1 MPRSI
6 LIAPAALM
14 AGPIAALIASA
25 PAAARVADD
34 RIAFLAA
41 WPAIAGLIG
50 VPLAGLI
57 AAMRLARRS
66 VDDRPPSSASALL
79 WGAAVW
85 LCLSLP
91 ADAALAAVIKATT
104 HHRALGGATFAAF
117 ALAVNAFAVL
127 AAWRFTVSVLPRLS
141 SQKKSKD
148 YALLIAITCGMLVLA
163 AVIIA
168 AIAAGGP
175 PDAALADRAYALLV
189 DGSLAVAATAFAALW
204 DVPPRRAHVASWS
217 GAGGLALL
225 GSIALS
231 SLVQSP
237 SLSRRVVEQAP
248 FAAAIGQTV
257 GLSAETPTS
266 PPRAPSVP
274 KARPR

>member
-6 LIAPAALM
+6 LIAPVALLAAPL
-14 AGPIAALIASA
+14 AALIASA
-25 PAAARVADD
+25 PAAARVADE
-34 RIAFLAA
+34 RIAFFAA

-66 VDDRPPSSASALL
+66 LDDRKPSSAASLL
-79 WGAAVW
+79 WGAGVW

-91 ADAALAAVIKATT
+91 ADAILAAILKATT
-104 HHRALGGATFAAF
+104 HHRALGGATFASF
-117 ALAVNAFAVL
+117 ALLVNALAVL

-141 SQKKSKD
+141 SKAKSKD
-148 YALLIAITCGMLVLA
+148 FALVVAFGAGMLVLA
-163 AVIIA
+163 SVVIGA
-168 AIAAGGP
+168 LGAGGP
-175 PDAALADRAYALLV
+175 PDAALADRVYALLV
-189 DGSLAVAATAFAALW
+189 DGSLAVGATALAALY
-204 DVPPRRAHVASWS
+204 DVRPQRAHVASWG

-225 GSIALS
+225 GGVALS
-231 SLVQSP
+231 SLVHSP

-257 GLSAETPTS
+257 GLGSEPPPP
-266 PPRAPSVP
+266 PPRH
-274 KARPR
+274 R

>member
-1 MPRSI
+1 MSRSV

-50 VPLAGLI
+50 VPLVGLI

-66 VDDRPPSSASALL
+66 LGDRPPSAAAALS
-79 WGAAVW
+79 WGAGVW
-85 LCLSLP
+85 LCVSLP
-91 ADAALAAVIKATT
+91 ADAALAAVLKATT
-104 HHRALGGATFAAF
+104 HHRALGGATFATF
-117 ALAVNAFAVL
+117 ALLANGLAVL

-141 SQKKSKD
+141 ARAKSKEL
-148 YALLIAITCGMLVLA
+148 ALEVALGAGMLVLV
-163 AVIIA
+163 AVIIFA
-168 AIAAGGP
+168 LGAGGP
-175 PDAALADRAYALLV
+175 PDAARTERMDALLV
-189 DGSLAVAATAFAALW
+189 DGSMAVAATAFAALF
-204 DVPPRRAHVASWS
+204 DLPPHRAQMAAWS

-248 FAAAIGQTV
+248 FAAAIGQTI
-257 GLSAETPTS
+257 GLTTDVASS
-266 PPRAPSVP
+266 HR
-274 KARPR
+274 

>member
-1 MPRSI
+1 MSRSV
-6 LIAPAALM
+6 LIAPVALVAAPL
-14 AGPIAALIASA
+14 AALIASA
-25 PAAARVADD
+25 PAAARVADE

-41 WPAIAGLIG
+41 WPAVAGLVG

-66 VDDRPPSSASALL
+66 IGDRKPSSAAALL

-91 ADAALAAVIKATT
+91 ADAILAAILKATT
-104 HHRALGGATFAAF
+104 HHRALGGATFATF
-117 ALAVNAFAVL
+117 ALVVNGVAVL
-127 AAWRFTVSVLPRLS
+127 AAWRFTASVLPRLPPRAR
-141 SQKKSKD
+141 SKD
-148 YALLIAITCGMLVLA
+148 FAIVVTLGAGMLVLA
-163 AVIIA
+163 AIILA
-168 AIAAGGP
+168 AIGEGGP
-175 PDAALADRAYALLV
+175 PDAAFADRVDALLV
-189 DGSLAVAATAFAALW
+189 DGSLAVAATVLAALW
-204 DVPPRRAHVASWS
+204 DVPPTRAQMASWS

-237 SLSRRVVEQAP
+237 NLSRRVVEQAP

-257 GLSAETPTS
+257 GLGADVAPP
-266 PPRAPSVP
+266 PPR
-274 KARPR
+274 RH

>member
-1 MPRSI
+1 MSRSI
-6 LIAPAALM
+6 LIAPVALV
-14 AGPIAALIASA
+14 AGPLAALIASA

-66 VDDRPPSSASALL
+66 LDDRKPSSAAALL
-79 WGAAVW
+79 WGAGVW
-85 LCLSLP
+85 RCLSLP
-91 ADAALAAVIKATT
+91 ADALLATILKATT

-117 ALAVNAFAVL
+117 ALVLNGLAVL

-141 SQKKSKD
+141 RRARSKD
-148 YALLIAITCGMLVLA
+148 VGIVVALGAALLVLA
-163 AVIIA
+163 AVIVGA
-168 AIAAGGP
+168 LGAGGP
-175 PDAALADRAYALLV
+175 PDAASTDRVYALLV

-204 DVPPRRAHVASWS
+204 DFPPRRAPMAAWG

-225 GSIALS
+225 GGVALS

-237 SLSRRVVEQAP
+237 NLSRRVVEQAP

-257 GLSAETPTS
+257 GLGTDVPPG
-266 PPRAPSVP
+266 PPRHH
-274 KARPR
+274 

>member
-6 LIAPAALM
+6 LIAPAALL
-14 AGPIAALIASA
+14 AGPLAALIASA
-25 PAAARVADD
+25 PAAARVADE

-66 VDDRPPSSASALL
+66 LGDRKPSTAAALL
-79 WGAAVW
+79 WGAGIW
-85 LCLSLP
+85 LCISLP
-91 ADAALAAVIKATT
+91 ADAVLATILKATT

-117 ALAVNAFAVL
+117 ALVLNALAVL
-127 AAWRFTVSVLPRLS
+127 AAWRFTVSVLPRLPPRAR
-141 SQKKSKD
+141 SKD
-148 YALLIAITCGMLVLA
+148 FALVVALAAGMLVLVSVVLGA
-163 AVIIA
+163 LG
-168 AIAAGGP
+168 AGGP
-175 PDAALADRAYALLV
+175 PDATLADRVYALLV
-189 DGSLAVAATAFAALW
+189 DGTLAVAATALAALW
-204 DVPPRRAHVASWS
+204 DLPSRRAHMASWG

-225 GSIALS
+225 GGVALS
-231 SLVQSP
+231 SLVHSP

-257 GLSAETPTS
+257 GLGSDV
-266 PPRAPSVP
+266 PPPP
-274 KARPR
+274 QHH